1 MDLDSNYL
9 GLPTSKI
16 YNWSPINF
24 KGEMKNMTP
33 LMFEDVKPYYK
44 TIYMQNTHPKHI
56 SKSSITKRNRKRT
69 FELNIWNNLLH
80 SLLESKFKYQ

>member
-44 TIYMQNTHPKHI
+44 TIYMQNT
-56 SKSSITKRNRKRT
+56 
-69 FELNIWNNLLH
+69 
-80 SLLESKFKYQ
+80 